1 MVNLMTTL
9 RDGLKENRESF
20 EREAYKHAEE
30 KIIDEREA
38 HVAEKKL
45 EKKEKR
51 EEREHKG

>member
-1 MVNLMTTL
+1 MTTL

-30 KIIDEREA
+30 KMIDEREA